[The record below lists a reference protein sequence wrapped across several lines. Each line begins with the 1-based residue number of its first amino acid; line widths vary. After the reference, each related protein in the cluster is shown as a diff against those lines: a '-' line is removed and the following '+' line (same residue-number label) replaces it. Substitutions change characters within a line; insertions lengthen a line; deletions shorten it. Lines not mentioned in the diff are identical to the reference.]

1 MLLLVFVTA
10 LTACSLVRVAYEQ
23 APNLVFWRI
32 DSYVDVDGEQSPR
45 LRDAIERWFAWHRRS
60 ELPVYAAMLSRAERD
75 VMQPTTPAAVCAW
88 VAEVEKRAD
97 IALEETVQPAAELML
112 TLTPEQLKHIE
123 RRFAKSLDEV
133 RGDYLQA
140 NLAERQAKALERTQ
154 ERYEMLYGTLDRAQ
168 TAQLAALLA
177 KSSFDAVRWSD
188 ERRLRQRDTLQVL
201 NSVLGATCNTSDRA
215 AALQQARVAAQGLV
229 HSATHSPRADYRNYQ
244 QRLLQDNCALAAA
257 MHNAMSAA
265 QRQTARAKLKGWEE
279 DLRVL
284 ATAAPSAAPRA
295 VGVDAALSR

>member
-60 ELPVYAAMLSRAERD
+60 ELPVYAALLWRAQRE

-88 VAEVEKRAD
+88 VAEIEKRTD
-97 IALEETVQPAAELML
+97 IALDETVQPAAELML

-123 RRFAKSLDEV
+123 RRFAKSLDEM

-140 NLAERQAKALERTQ
+140 DVAERQAKALERTQ
-154 ERYEMLYGTLDRAQ
+154 ERYEMLYGKLDRAQ
-168 TAQLAALLA
+168 TAQLAALLS
-177 KSSFDAVRWSD
+177 KSSFDPVRWID

-201 NSVLGATCNTSDRA
+201 NSVPGATRNSNDRT
-215 AALQQARVAAQGLV
+215 AALQQARVAAQSLV
-229 HSATHSPRADYRNYQ
+229 RSTTHSPRADYRSYQ